1 MQLDNPPDA
10 NSLTDLI
17 ATLLGN
23 VFETLLKKALRF
35 DPVGKTKQSRSTVSI
50 IFSLS
55 FSYYSFSYY
64 SFYSFDEFAFKKQV
78 INVLLMSVSKMFD
91 F

>member
-23 VFETLLKKALRF
+23 VFETLLKKAVRF

-55 FSYYSFSYY
+55 FSYYSFY
-64 SFYSFDEFAFKKQV
+64 SCDEFAFKKQV